1 MLWRKQEWA
10 GRVRSSV
17 YTDGFRRQIGTE
29 HPCRFKETSMQRLGQ
44 ERIGLERNGEETLL
58 LEQSGGAKR

>member
-1 MLWRKQEWA
+1 
-10 GRVRSSV
+10 
-17 YTDGFRRQIGTE
+17 
-29 HPCRFKETSMQRLGQ
+29 MQRLGQ